1 MGSAKLWNTRFAQLF
16 CIEATLQFGLYLTRP
31 LIAGYAVSL
40 GASLTLA
47 GFLAGLLAAAA
58 LAARPASGI
67 VADRLGKKDLLSVS
81 CGLFAVS
88 ALGCALFRSIPLM
101 ALFLTLQGFAFAFKS
116 TVVVSLASLVVPE
129 ERVGSGVGWLGG
141 AYTIACAL
149 GPAFGSL
156 VGDMAGY
163 AGAFATS
170 GALLSAGFVMAVLFK
185 TPPAAEVR
193 ASSGGRLR
201 GKPSDWLYGPA
212 LPLSAIAG
220 LLMVAQGVTSS
231 FVLVVG
237 EMRGIEG
244 APLYFLLYSFG
255 SAHGATFGRWGASAM
270 RAASMGGGS
279 HDDAR
284 RIRDAGGGVRGSV
297 RGHRRGGSVHGGGAG
312 IRVLRP
318 AGESR
323 CAGFL
328 RIELGALRTRSISDR
343 ISAWA

>member
-129 ERVGSGVGWLGG
+129 ERVGSGVGWLGV

-231 FVLVVG
+231 
-237 EMRGIEG
+237 
-244 APLYFLLYSFG
+244 
-255 SAHGATFGRWGASAM
+255 
-270 RAASMGGGS
+270 
-279 HDDAR
+279 
-284 RIRDAGGGVRGSV
+284 
-297 RGHRRGGSVHGGGAG
+297 
-312 IRVLRP
+312 
-318 AGESR
+318 
-323 CAGFL
+323 
-328 RIELGALRTRSISDR
+328 
-343 ISAWA
+343 